1 MQWQL
6 LFFAMAPVV
15 VFMAFRA
22 KDQPRGA
29 LGAAVAVAA
38 IELAYNSYQLG
49 GVEPFSLVSFALF
62 GLLGGLALYRGDEWP
77 FKLQPVAL
85 EVILA
90 GTLFYYGIVLETPLF
105 AVIMEE
111 HVGIHEILPA
121 YQRGYATVYAT
132 TLSRSL
138 PYLFLIHAGVT
149 AYVAAKRSTW
159 CWFHVRVF
167 GFYAMLGVLFLAERL
182 LGVTP

>member
-15 VFMAFRA
+15 AFMAFWVQGKPQRA
-22 KDQPRGA
+22 V
-29 LGAAVAVAA
+29 GAAIAVAA

-49 GVEPFSLVSFALF
+49 GVEPFSLVSFGLF
-62 GLLGGLALYRGDEWP
+62 GLLGGLGLYRDDEWF

-85 EVILA
+85 DVILA
-90 GTLFYYGIVLETPLF
+90 GTFFYFGLVLETPLF
-105 AVIMEE
+105 AVIMGE

-132 TLSRSL
+132 TLSHSL
-138 PYLFLIHAGVT
+138 PYLFLIHASVT
-149 AYVAAKRSTW
+149 AYVASKRSTW
-159 CWFHVRVF
+159 WWFHVRVF
-167 GFYAMLGVLFLAERL
+167 GFYAMFAALFLAERL
-182 LGVTP
+182 LGVTA

>member
-6 LFFAMAPVV
+6 LFFSMVPVV
-15 VFMAFRA
+15 AFMASRA
-22 KDQPRGA
+22 KTQLRGA

-38 IELAYNSYQLG
+38 IELAYNSCRLG

-62 GLLGGLALYRGDEWP
+62 GLLGGLALHRDDEWF

-85 EVILA
+85 DVILA
-90 GTLFYYGIVLETPLF
+90 GAFLYYGLVLEIPLF

-111 HVGIHEILPA
+111 HVGIHEILPP

-138 PYLFLIHAGVT
+138 PYLFLVHAGLT
-149 AYVAAKRSTW
+149 AYVAARRSTW
-159 CWFHVRVF
+159 WWFHVRVF
-167 GFYAMLGVLFLAERL
+167 GFYAMLAALFLAERL

>member
-6 LFFAMAPVV
+6 LFFSMAPVV
-15 VFMAFRA
+15 AFMAFRVQ
-22 KDQPRGA
+22 DQPRRA
-29 LGAAVAVAA
+29 LGAAIAVAA

-62 GLLGGLALYRGDEWP
+62 GLLGGLALHRDDEWF

-85 EVILA
+85 DVILA
-90 GTLFYYGIVLETPLF
+90 GTFFYYGLVLETPLF

-138 PYLFLIHAGVT
+138 PYLLLIHAGVT
-149 AYVAAKRSTW
+149 AYVATKRSTW

-167 GFYAMLGVLFLAERL
+167 GFYAMLAVLFLAERL
-182 LGVTP
+182 LGVKP

>member
-6 LFFAMAPVV
+6 LFFSMAPVV
-15 VFMAFRA
+15 AFMAFRVQ
-22 KDQPRGA
+22 DEPRRA
-29 LGAAVAVAA
+29 LGAAIAVAA
-38 IELAYNSYQLG
+38 IEFTYNSYQLR

-62 GLLGGLALYRGDEWP
+62 GFLGGIALRRDDEWF
-77 FKLQPVAL
+77 FKLQPVVL
-85 EVILA
+85 DVILA
-90 GTLFYYGIVLETPLF
+90 GTFFYYGLVLETPLF

-111 HVGIHEILPA
+111 YVGIHEILPV

-138 PYLFLIHAGVT
+138 PYLFLIHAGAT
-149 AYVAAKRSTW
+149 AYVATKRSTW
-159 CWFHVRVF
+159 WWFHVRVF
-167 GFYAMLGVLFLAERL
+167 GFYAMLVVLFLAERF

>member
-6 LFFAMAPVV
+6 LFFSMAPVV
-15 VFMAFRA
+15 AFMAFRA
-22 KDQPRGA
+22 PDRLPRA

-62 GLLGGLALYRGDEWP
+62 AFLGGLAHHRDDEWF

-85 EVILA
+85 DVILA
-90 GTLFYYGIVLETPLF
+90 GTFFYYGLALETPLF

-111 HVGIHEILPA
+111 HVGIHEIVPA

-138 PYLFLIHAGVT
+138 PYLLLIHAGLT
-149 AYVAAKRSTW
+149 AYVATKRSTW
-159 CWFHVRVF
+159 WWFHVRVF
-167 GFYAMLGVLFLAERL
+167 GFYAMLAALFLAERL
-182 LGVTP
+182 LGVMP